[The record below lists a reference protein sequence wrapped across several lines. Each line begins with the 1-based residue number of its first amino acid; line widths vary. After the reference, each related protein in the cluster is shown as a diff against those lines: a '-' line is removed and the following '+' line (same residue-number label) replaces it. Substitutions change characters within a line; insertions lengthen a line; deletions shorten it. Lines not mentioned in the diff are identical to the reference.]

1 MCPSSRS
8 RHTEPLLCLFSSE
21 HETWLYRHNR
31 EPEKG
36 SRHQRN
42 TKPHTLQF
50 SGVSY
55 GEISEHRLI
64 KLFPGSM
71 QAFSIA
77 IIKSADSYKEWMLFV
92 WSLFVSYL
100 WYMMTETI
108 LPVAEQAKLP
118 KRQHR
123 SFTPDKTAHA
133 FGLLDSVDERVKVTV
148 RSRGCS
154 DVAGARLHFV
164 LSWGR

>member
-1 MCPSSRS
+1 
-8 RHTEPLLCLFSSE
+8 
-21 HETWLYRHNR
+21 
-31 EPEKG
+31 
-36 SRHQRN
+36 
-42 TKPHTLQF
+42 
-50 SGVSY
+50 
-55 GEISEHRLI
+55 
-64 KLFPGSM
+64 M

-92 WSLFVSYL
+92 HAYL

-123 SFTPDKTAHA
+123 SFTLDKTAHA
-133 FGLLDSVDERVKVTV
+133 VGLLDSVDERVKVTV